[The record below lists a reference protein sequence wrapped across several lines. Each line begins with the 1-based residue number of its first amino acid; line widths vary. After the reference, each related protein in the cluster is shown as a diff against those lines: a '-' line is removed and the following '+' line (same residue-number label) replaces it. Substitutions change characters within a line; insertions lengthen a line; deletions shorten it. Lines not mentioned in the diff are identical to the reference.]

1 MGQGDE
7 MQQRRDPD
15 RQQWNDDGRDDGH
28 GGSHDDGHGGSHDGA
43 HDGGEW
49 AEPPRDTPLWQR
61 PPVPPSD
68 EAPDAPW
75 WAGAETRTAGVRPP
89 APPSPP
95 TDEPWAAPPPP
106 EEPWSS
112 PPPPPASAEEPW
124 SSPAP
129 APAEEPWSSPPS
141 ASTPWSPP
149 PPPPPPDS
157 WSAPVPVVGGGH
169 PPGSGGSR
177 RMLVLVAVLAV
188 LAGAGVG
195 VGAWALTRDD
205 STEHTGAAGAG
216 PSVTVTATATAG
228 EDAAGQAAST
238 LSAGDGVGT
247 DAQPSSAAAQPSP
260 GYSRAVDPVG
270 YTVDVPQGWV
280 REEKRGVSAEVVTY
294 ASPVDGRT
302 LKLFQVVEDTPAESL
317 DLAENG
323 PGGFDGLAGFHV
335 LDRSSGA
342 DWARLDYRYDD
353 PKNGT
358 TQVVDH
364 RFTAADGTLYAIR
377 SSGPSGLDVSEPFT
391 VALNSFCPTGASCT
405 SP

>member
-1 MGQGDE
+1 

-15 RQQWNDDGRDDGH
+15 RQQWSGDG
-28 GGSHDDGHGGSHDGA
+28 HDDGHGGG
-43 HDGGEW
+43 HDGGNDGGNDGGER
-49 AEPPRDTPLWQR
+49 AEPSRDTPLWQR

-68 EAPDAPW
+68 EAPDTPW
-75 WAGAETRTAGVRPP
+75 WAGAETQAAGVRPP

-95 TDEPWAAPPPP
+95 TEEPWAAPPTP

-112 PPPPPASAEEPW
+112 PPSPSAEEPW

-129 APAEEPWSSPPS
+129 APPEEPWAAPPPAEEPWSPPPS
-141 ASTPWSPP
+141 ASTPWSSP

-157 WSAPVPVVGGGH
+157 WSSPVPVVGGGT

-177 RMLVLVAVLAV
+177 RTLVLVAVLAV

-195 VGAWALTRDD
+195 VGAWVLTRDD

-228 EDAAGQAAST
+228 EDAAGQGGST
-238 LSAGDGVGT
+238 LSDGDSVGT

-294 ASPVDGRT
+294 ASPDDGRT
-302 LKLFQVVEDTPAESL
+302 LKLFQVVENTPAESL

-323 PGGFDGLAGFHV
+323 PGGFDGLADFHV

-353 PKNGT
+353 PKSGT
-358 TQVVDH
+358 TQVIDH

-377 SSGPSGLDVSEPFT
+377 SSGPSGLDVAEPFT

>member
-15 RQQWNDDGRDDGH
+15 RQPWSDDGH
-28 GGSHDDGHGGSHDGA
+28 DGGHDGSHDGG
-43 HDGGEW
+43 HGGGER

-61 PPVPPSD
+61 PPVPD
-68 EAPDAPW
+68 EAQDTPW
-75 WAGAETRTAGVRPP
+75 WAGAETQAAGVRPP

-95 TDEPWAAPPPP
+95 TEEPWAAPPAP
-106 EEPWSS
+106 
-112 PPPPPASAEEPW
+112 EEPW

-129 APAEEPWSSPPS
+129 VPAEE
-141 ASTPWSPP
+141 PWSPP
-149 PPPPPPDS
+149 PPPPSPDS
-157 WSAPVPVVGGGH
+157 WSAPVPVVGGG
-169 PPGSGGSR
+169 PPSGSGGSR

-195 VGAWALTRDD
+195 VGAWVLTRDD

-216 PSVTVTATATAG
+216 SSVTVTATATAG
-228 EDAAGQAAST
+228 EEAAGRTDST
-238 LSAGDGVGT
+238 LSAGDSVGT

-302 LKLFQVVEDTPAESL
+302 LKLFQVVENTPAESI

-323 PGGFDGLAGFHV
+323 PGGFDRLAGFHV

-358 TQVVDH
+358 TQVIDH

-377 SSGPSGLDVSEPFT
+377 SSGPSGLDLTEPFT